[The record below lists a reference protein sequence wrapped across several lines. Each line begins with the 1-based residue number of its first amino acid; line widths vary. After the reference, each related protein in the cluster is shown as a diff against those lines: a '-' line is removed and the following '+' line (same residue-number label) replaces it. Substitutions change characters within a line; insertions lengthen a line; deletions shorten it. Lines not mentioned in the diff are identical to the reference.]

1 MLFGFLNSQRTPE
14 QWQEARVEVLMQ
26 RYRETDCQGGV
37 SFDAKWMR
45 TERGITVEIAR
56 LQSFPPCYQ
65 LTLNPKRF
73 FHKP

>member
-1 MLFGFLNSQRTPE
+1 MLFGFLDSQGPPE

-45 TERGITVEIAR
+45 TERGITVGIVRREVAI
-56 LQSFPPCYQ
+56 LS
-65 LTLNPKRF
+65 TLLSADPK
-73 FHKP
+73 P